1 MTALLISAYFQF
13 IFIFVHSH
21 DRKLL
26 MCVMH
31 RKLLMCAMN
40 SESGV
45 YLWFGEKVFRPQW
58 IIYVTFVAD
67 WVNLKK
73 KRVWVQVTNAEGA
86 LLTSVWTGST
96 CTLAATCQIIVG
108 DCVLNVK

>member
-1 MTALLISAYFQF
+1 
-13 IFIFVHSH
+13 
-21 DRKLL
+21 

-58 IIYVTFVAD
+58 IIYVTFVVD
-67 WVNLKK
+67 WVIKK
-73 KRVWVQVTNAEGA
+73 EKEKRVWG
-86 LLTSVWTGST
+86 
-96 CTLAATCQIIVG
+96 
-108 DCVLNVK
+108 K